1 MEKNQSSEKEWSLEE
16 AFGRLDEIIE
26 KLEQRETTLEDSFNG
41 YQEGMQLLKLCNER
55 LDTVEK
61 KMMVLNDDGE
71 AYEF

>member
-1 MEKNQSSEKEWSLEE
+1 MEKNQNSEKEWSLEE